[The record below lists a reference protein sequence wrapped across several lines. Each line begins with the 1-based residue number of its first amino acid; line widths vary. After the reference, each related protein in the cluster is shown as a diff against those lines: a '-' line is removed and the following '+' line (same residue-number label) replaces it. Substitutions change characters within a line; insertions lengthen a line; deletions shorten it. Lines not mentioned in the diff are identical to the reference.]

1 MNLNLLAT
9 TSIEF
14 PNLHISLNNLPK
26 SFSLFGVD
34 IAFYGVIIAFG
45 MLAGIALVCYDAKSS
60 GQDYNLYI
68 DFAMYAIIFSVI
80 GARLYYVAFSW
91 DYYSA
96 HPSEIINIR
105 EGGLAIYGGVI
116 AGVIT
121 CIVYTKIK
129 KISFFKVAD
138 SVVLGLILGQIIG
151 RWGNFFNREAFGSY
165 TNSLFAMQ
173 IPTNFFIEHG
183 RIDEIV
189 SNGLYDKA
197 TYVVSGNEAATFIQV
212 HPTFLYESMWNL
224 VLLLLII
231 FFFTK
236 RKKFDGELIA
246 IYCIGYGIGRFLIE
260 GLRTDSL
267 MIGSTGIR
275 VSQILALILA
285 VFGTAF
291 IIYKRKKI
299 TK

>member
-1 MNLNLLAT
+1 MAVLL
-9 TSIEF
+9 
-14 PNLHISLNNLPK
+14 L
-26 SFSLFGVD
+26 
-34 IAFYGVIIAFG
+34 
-45 MLAGIALVCYDAKSS
+45 LV
-60 GQDYNLYI
+60 
-68 DFAMYAIIFSVI
+68 
-80 GARLYYVAFSW
+80 
-91 DYYSA
+91 
-96 HPSEIINIR
+96 
-105 EGGLAIYGGVI
+105 
-116 AGVIT
+116 
-121 CIVYTKIK
+121 
-129 KISFFKVAD
+129 
-138 SVVLGLILGQIIG
+138 GQILG

-246 IYCIGYGIGRFLIE
+246 IYCIGYGIGRF
-260 GLRTDSL
+260 
-267 MIGSTGIR
+267 
-275 VSQILALILA
+275 
-285 VFGTAF
+285 
-291 IIYKRKKI
+291 
-299 TK
+299 

>member
-1 MNLNLLAT
+1 MSVRFLDDGA
-9 TSIEF
+9 
-14 PNLHISLNNLPK
+14 ISLTEK
-26 SFSLFGVD
+26 
-34 IAFYGVIIAFG
+34 
-45 MLAGIALVCYDAKSS
+45 
-60 GQDYNLYI
+60 
-68 DFAMYAIIFSVI
+68 
-80 GARLYYVAFSW
+80 RL
-91 DYYSA
+91 D
-96 HPSEIINIR
+96 H
-105 EGGLAIYGGVI
+105 
-116 AGVIT
+116 
-121 CIVYTKIK
+121 
-129 KISFFKVAD
+129 
-138 SVVLGLILGQIIG
+138 
-151 RWGNFFNREAFGSY
+151 
-165 TNSLFAMQ
+165 
-173 IPTNFFIEHG
+173 IPTVYLQCRFRQISLLNTE
-183 RIDEIV
+183 
-189 SNGLYDKA
+189 GLYDNA
-197 TYVVSGNEAATFIQV
+197 TYVVSENEAATFIQV

-291 IIYKRKKI
+291 ILYKRKKI

>member
-1 MNLNLLAT
+1 MDYNIN
-9 TSIEF
+9 F
-14 PNLHISLNNLPK
+14 PHLHIYLDHVGKNIMIGN
-26 SFSLFGVD
+26 FS
-34 IAFYGVIIAFG
+34 IAYYGIVIAIG
-45 MLAGIALVCYDAKSS
+45 MLAGLGIACWMAKRTGQSSDTYFDLALV
-60 GQDYNLYI
+60 
-68 DFAMYAIIFSVI
+68 AIVCSVI
-80 GARLYYVAFSW
+80 GARIYYVVFRW
-91 DYYSA
+91 DLYKDNLLS
-96 HPSEIINIR
+96 IFNLR
-105 EGGLAIYGGVI
+105 QGGLAIYGGVI
-116 AGVIT
+116 AAIIT
-121 CIVYTKIK
+121 TFIFARVK
-129 KISFFKVAD
+129 KLS
-138 SVVLGLILGQIIG
+138 LGLLFDTAGLGLVLGQIIG

-291 IIYKRKKI
+291 ILYKRKKI

>member
-1 MNLNLLAT
+1 MFADT
-9 TSIEF
+9 AV
-14 PNLHISLNNLPK
+14 P
-26 SFSLFGVD
+26 G
-34 IAFYGVIIAFG
+34 
-45 MLAGIALVCYDAKSS
+45 LV
-60 GQDYNLYI
+60 
-68 DFAMYAIIFSVI
+68 
-80 GARLYYVAFSW
+80 
-91 DYYSA
+91 
-96 HPSEIINIR
+96 
-105 EGGLAIYGGVI
+105 
-116 AGVIT
+116 
-121 CIVYTKIK
+121 
-129 KISFFKVAD
+129 
-138 SVVLGLILGQIIG
+138 LGQIIG
-151 RWGNFFNREAFGSY
+151 RFGNFMNREAFGEY
-165 TNSLFAMQ
+165 TDCLFAMRLPVDAVRPGDITELMRENMQ
-173 IPTNFFIEHG
+173 
-183 RIDEIV
+183 RIDGV
-189 SNGLYDKA
+189 SY
-197 TYVVSGNEAATFIQV
+197 IQV

>member
-1 MNLNLLAT
+1 MEHQ
-9 TSIEF
+9 IRF
-14 PNLHISLNNLPK
+14 PHLGIVLKNVGDGINIGGFEIK
-26 SFSLFGVD
+26 Y
-34 IAFYGVIIAFG
+34 YGMIIATGFLLG
-45 MLAGIALVCYDAKSS
+45 LIVSYYAAKHENKFDPELVF
-60 GQDYNLYI
+60 DYLI
-68 DFAMYAIIFSVI
+68 TMIIPAIV
-80 GARLYYVAFSW
+80 GARLYL
-91 DYYSA
+91 
-96 HPSEIINIR
+96 SEIIQIR
-105 EGGLAIYGGVI
+105 NGGLAIYGGVI
-116 AGVIT
+116 AGAIT
-121 CIVYTKIK
+121 LYIFCK
-129 KISFFKVAD
+129 KKHLSMLQFGDVA
-138 SVVLGLILGQIIG
+138 VKGLLVGQILG

-165 TNSLFAMQ
+165 
-173 IPTNFFIEHG
+173 
-183 RIDEIV
+183 
-189 SNGLYDKA
+189 
-197 TYVVSGNEAATFIQV
+197 VSGNEAATFIQV

>member
-1 MNLNLLAT
+1 MEHQ
-9 TSIEF
+9 IRF
-14 PNLHISLNNLPK
+14 PHLGIVLKNVGDGINIGGFEIK
-26 SFSLFGVD
+26 Y
-34 IAFYGVIIAFG
+34 YGMIIATGFLLG
-45 MLAGIALVCYDAKSS
+45 LIVSYYAAKHENKFDPELVF
-60 GQDYNLYI
+60 DYLI
-68 DFAMYAIIFSVI
+68 TMIIPAIV
-80 GARLYYVAFSW
+80 GARLYYVIFSW
-91 DYYSA
+91 DYYKN
-96 HPSEIINIR
+96 HLSEIIQIR
-105 EGGLAIYGGVI
+105 NGGLAIYGGVI
-116 AGVIT
+116 AGAIT
-121 CIVYTKIK
+121 LYIFCK
-129 KISFFKVAD
+129 KKHLSMLQFGDVA
-138 SVVLGLILGQIIG
+138 VKGLLVGQILG

-173 IPTNFFIEHG
+173 IPTNFF
-183 RIDEIV
+183 
-189 SNGLYDKA
+189 
-197 TYVVSGNEAATFIQV
+197 GNEAATFIQV

-291 IIYKRKKI
+291 ILYKRKKI

>member
-1 MNLNLLAT
+1 MEHQ
-9 TSIEF
+9 IRF
-14 PNLHISLNNLPK
+14 PHLGIVLKNVGDGINIGGFEIK
-26 SFSLFGVD
+26 Y
-34 IAFYGVIIAFG
+34 YGMIIATGFLLG
-45 MLAGIALVCYDAKSS
+45 LIVSYYAAKHQNKFDPELVF
-60 GQDYNLYI
+60 DYLI
-68 DFAMYAIIFSVI
+68 TMIIPAIV
-80 GARLYYVAFSW
+80 GARLYYVIFSW
-91 DYYSA
+91 DYYKN
-96 HPSEIINIR
+96 HLSEIIQIR
-105 EGGLAIYGGVI
+105 NGGLAIYGGVI
-116 AGVIT
+116 AGAIT
-121 CIVYTKIK
+121 LYIFCK
-129 KISFFKVAD
+129 KKHLSMLQFGDVA
-138 SVVLGLILGQIIG
+138 VKGLLVGQILG

>member
-1 MNLNLLAT
+1 MEHQIRFPHLGIVLKNVGDGINIGGFEIKYYGTGFLLGLIVSYYAAKHENKFDPELVFDYLIT
-9 TSIEF
+9 M
-14 PNLHISLNNLPK
+14 
-26 SFSLFGVD
+26 
-34 IAFYGVIIAFG
+34 IIP
-45 MLAGIALVCYDAKSS
+45 
-60 GQDYNLYI
+60 
-68 DFAMYAIIFSVI
+68 AIV
-80 GARLYYVAFSW
+80 GARLYYVIFSW
-91 DYYSA
+91 DYYKN
-96 HPSEIINIR
+96 HLSEIIQIR
-105 EGGLAIYGGVI
+105 NGGLAIYGGVI
-116 AGVIT
+116 AGAIT
-121 CIVYTKIK
+121 LYIFCK
-129 KISFFKVAD
+129 KKHLSMLQFGDVA
-138 SVVLGLILGQIIG
+138 VKGLLVGQILG

-173 IPTNFFIEHG
+173 IPTNFF
-183 RIDEIV
+183 IDEIV

>member
-1 MNLNLLAT
+1 MIFAKIRKQSFLCLVDTACAGLL
-9 TSIEF
+9 
-14 PNLHISLNNLPK
+14 
-26 SFSLFGVD
+26 V
-34 IAFYGVIIAFG
+34 
-45 MLAGIALVCYDAKSS
+45 
-60 GQDYNLYI
+60 
-68 DFAMYAIIFSVI
+68 
-80 GARLYYVAFSW
+80 
-91 DYYSA
+91 
-96 HPSEIINIR
+96 
-105 EGGLAIYGGVI
+105 
-116 AGVIT
+116 
-121 CIVYTKIK
+121 
-129 KISFFKVAD
+129 
-138 SVVLGLILGQIIG
+138 GQIIG

-224 VLLLLII
+224 ALLLLII

-291 IIYKRKKI
+291 ILYKRKKI

>member
-1 MNLNLLAT
+1 M
-9 TSIEF
+9 
-14 PNLHISLNNLPK
+14 
-26 SFSLFGVD
+26 
-34 IAFYGVIIAFG
+34 IIATGFLLG
-45 MLAGIALVCYDAKSS
+45 LIVSYYAAKHENKFDPELVF
-60 GQDYNLYI
+60 DYLI
-68 DFAMYAIIFSVI
+68 TMIIPAIV
-80 GARLYYVAFSW
+80 GARLYYVIFSW
-91 DYYSA
+91 DYYKN
-96 HPSEIINIR
+96 HLSEIIQIR
-105 EGGLAIYGGVI
+105 NGGLAIYGGVI
-116 AGVIT
+116 AGAIT
-121 CIVYTKIK
+121 LYIFCK
-129 KISFFKVAD
+129 KKHLSMLQFGDVA
-138 SVVLGLILGQIIG
+138 VKGLLVGQILG

-224 VLLLLII
+224 VLLLLI
-231 FFFTK
+231 

>member
-1 MNLNLLAT
+1 MGADVRFPHLGIVIDSLGKTINIGNF
-9 TSIEF
+9 SI
-14 PNLHISLNNLPK
+14 
-26 SFSLFGVD
+26 
-34 IAFYGVIIAFG
+34 AYYGIV
-45 MLAGIALVCYDAKSS
+45 IALGMVAGFFMASWQATRL
-60 GQDYNLYI
+60 GQDKDIYL
-68 DFAMYAIIFSVI
+68 DLALWDIIFAII
-80 GARLYYVAFSW
+80 GARLYYVIFSW
-91 DYYSA
+91 DYYGK
-96 HPSEIINIR
+96 HPMEILNTR
-105 EGGLAIYGGVI
+105 GGGMAIYGGVI
-116 AGVIT
+116 AGVLTTFIFAK
-121 CIVYTKIK
+121 VK
-129 KISFFKVAD
+129 KLSFFDLTDAACG
-138 SVVLGLILGQIIG
+138 GLLVGQIFG
-151 RWGNFFNREAFGSY
+151 RWGNFFNREAFGGY
-165 TNSLFAMQ
+165 TNNLFAMQ
-173 IPTNFFIEHG
+173 LKRSQVRAGDMTKDVLKHLVN
-183 RIDEIV
+183 IDGIQ
-189 SNGLYDKA
+189 Y
-197 TYVVSGNEAATFIQV
+197 IQV

>member
-1 MNLNLLAT
+1 MHYNI
-9 TSIEF
+9 SF
-14 PNLHISLNNLPK
+14 PNLGIYLDHVGKSISIFG
-26 SFSLFGVD
+26 FS
-34 IAFYGVIIAFG
+34 IAYYGMIIGAAILIGFLIATAEAKRTGQNPEDYLDMGIVGVI
-45 MLAGIALVCYDAKSS
+45 AGIA
-60 GQDYNLYI
+60 
-68 DFAMYAIIFSVI
+68 
-80 GARLYYVAFSW
+80 GARIYYVIFSW
-91 DYYSA
+91 DLYKDNLLS
-96 HPSEIINIR
+96 IFNLR

-116 AGVIT
+116 GAVSA
-121 CIVYTKIK
+121 VFVMAAVK
-129 KISFFKVAD
+129 KKSPFQ
-138 SVVLGLILGQIIG
+138 ILDTIALALLNGQMLG

-173 IPTNFFIEHG
+173 IPTNFFVEHG
-183 RIDEIV
+183 RIDEII

-224 VLLLLII
+224 ALLLLII

-260 GLRTDSL
+260 GLRMDSL

-275 VSQILALILA
+275 VSQMLALILA
-285 VFGTAF
+285 VFGIGW
-291 IIYKRKKI
+291 IIYNRRKSRKNHR
-299 TK
+299 

>member
-1 MNLNLLAT
+1 M
-9 TSIEF
+9 I
-14 PNLHISLNNLPK
+14 
-26 SFSLFGVD
+26 
-34 IAFYGVIIAFG
+34 
-45 MLAGIALVCYDAKSS
+45 
-60 GQDYNLYI
+60 
-68 DFAMYAIIFSVI
+68 
-80 GARLYYVAFSW
+80 FSW
-91 DYYSA
+91 DYYKN
-96 HPSEIINIR
+96 HLSEIIQIR
-105 EGGLAIYGGVI
+105 NGGLAIYGGVI
-116 AGVIT
+116 AGAIT
-121 CIVYTKIK
+121 LYIFCK
-129 KISFFKVAD
+129 KKHLSMLQFGDVA
-138 SVVLGLILGQIIG
+138 VKGLLVGQILG

-183 RIDEIV
+183 RIDEII

>member
-1 MNLNLLAT
+1 MQYTDIRFPHLGIVLSHVGRYI
-9 TSIEF
+9 SIGNF
-14 PNLHISLNNLPK
+14 QIM
-26 SFSLFGVD
+26 
-34 IAFYGVIIAFG
+34 FYGIIIACGF
-45 MLAGIALVCYDAKSS
+45 LAGLVVAQQEAKRT
-60 GQDYNLYI
+60 GQNPEIYMDYLLWMMI
-68 DFAMYAIIFSVI
+68 PAII
-80 GARLYYVAFSW
+80 GARIYYVVFSW
-91 DYYSA
+91 DAYKDNI
-96 HPSEIINIR
+96 PEIFNLR
-105 EGGLAIYGGVI
+105 HGGLGIVGGVI
-116 AGVIT
+116 MAI
-121 CIVYTKIK
+121 IVLLI
-129 KISFFKVAD
+129 FAKVRKQSALLMLD
-138 SVVLGLILGQIIG
+138 TMTMGLLLGQIMG

-231 FFFTK
+231 FLFTK

-291 IIYKRKKI
+291 ILYKRKKI

>member
-1 MNLNLLAT
+1 M
-9 TSIEF
+9 
-14 PNLHISLNNLPK
+14 
-26 SFSLFGVD
+26 
-34 IAFYGVIIAFG
+34 IIATGFLLG
-45 MLAGIALVCYDAKSS
+45 LIVSYYAAKHENKFDPELVF
-60 GQDYNLYI
+60 DYLI
-68 DFAMYAIIFSVI
+68 TMIIPAIV
-80 GARLYYVAFSW
+80 GARLYYVIFSW
-91 DYYSA
+91 DYYKN
-96 HPSEIINIR
+96 HLSEIIQIR
-105 EGGLAIYGGVI
+105 NGGLAIYGGVI
-116 AGVIT
+116 AGAIT
-121 CIVYTKIK
+121 LYIFCK
-129 KISFFKVAD
+129 KKHLSMLQFGDVA
-138 SVVLGLILGQIIG
+138 VKGLLVGQILG

-291 IIYKRKKI
+291 ILYKRKKI